1 MERNPL
7 PVDEEAFAM
16 AFVCP
21 LKRQRVR
28 GLLQSEKGRAKF
40 LSQLPHFS
48 DFDPR
53 FSKKIEPSQQ
63 QVELILSVLR
73 DKGAGAD
80 CYVISAWA
88 EIDQMNGRL
97 GQVLREVVGYHPG
110 TIVSCVP
117 GRLAYYEGEAR
128 NERYILER

>member
-1 MERNPL
+1 MEKHFRPM
-7 PVDEEAFAM
+7 DEELFAI
-16 AFVCP
+16 AFVHP

-48 DFDPR
+48 DLNPR
-53 FSKKIEPSQQ
+53 FSRKIVPSQQ
-63 QVELILSVLR
+63 RVELILSLLLGR
-73 DKGAGAD
+73 GAGVT
-80 CYVISAWA
+80 CYVISTSA
-88 EIDQMNGRL
+88 EIDQMNGPL
-97 GQVLREVVGYHPG
+97 TSVLREVIGYYPG

-117 GRLAYYEGEAR
+117 GRLAYFEGEAR